1 MSDAGDSPACLL
13 WSETS
18 PPRDVNAGAFLNA
31 SGGREMHR
39 RPLTAWSLDDPVELA
54 WHDKLSLPP
63 LRRSPKA
70 VLVAAVQQDMHGP
83 TPARSLRPSA
93 EKLATCRGAFECD
106 SRVVRS
112 LAVGVRH
119 TFWEHAAVVTHS

>member
-39 RPLTAWSLDDPVELA
+39 RPLTAWSRDDPVELA

-70 VLVAAVQQDMHGP
+70 VLVAAVQPDMHGP
-83 TPARSLRPSA
+83 PPLPLPLPERGKARDLPRRLEPRLVGRPLSR
-93 EKLATCRGAFECD
+93 RGC
-106 SRVVRS
+106 V
-112 LAVGVRH
+112 
-119 TFWEHAAVVTHS
+119 TF

>member
-1 MSDAGDSPACLL
+1 MSDAGDLPACLL

-39 RPLTAWSLDDPVELA
+39 RPLTAWSRDDPVELA

-70 VLVAAVQQDMHGP
+70 VLVAAVQPDMHGP
-83 TPARSLRPSA
+83 PPLPLPLPERGKARDLPRRLEPRLVGRPLSR
-93 EKLATCRGAFECD
+93 RGC
-106 SRVVRS
+106 V
-112 LAVGVRH
+112 
-119 TFWEHAAVVTHS
+119 TF

>member
-70 VLVAAVQQDMHGP
+70 VLVAAVQPDMHGP
-83 TPARSLRPSA
+83 PPLPLLCPSA
-93 EKLATCRGAFECD
+93 EKLATFRGALNRV
-106 SRVVRS
+106 SWVVRS
-112 LAVGVRH
+112 LVGGASPSECR
-119 TFWEHAAVVTHS
+119 EVTKASN